1 MSTYNSYFD
10 DRTRTTISQA
20 IDTDGTYCVLFQ
32 RGSQSEVRRCTGPA
46 EQAAVFQSN
55 VKWYR
60 GY

>member
-10 DRTRTTISQA
+10 DRTRTTIYQA
-20 IDTDGTYCVLFQ
+20 IDTDGTYCVLFT
-32 RGSQSEVRRCTGPA
+32 RGDQSEVRRCSGPA
-46 EQAAVFQSN
+46 EQAHVFQAN